1 MLEAVFCFIGNVL
14 PYETECSAGKKYPL
28 TGPESAPL
36 LLEKR
41 KKENK
46 IMKKKVLA
54 VILGA
59 AMAVSLAACG
69 SSGADSSSS
78 GSRETSYTIGISQ
91 FAEHG
96 SLDNCREGF
105 IQGLAEEGIV
115 EGENLTIEEGNAA
128 SDAGT
133 ARQISDG
140 FASDSVDLVC
150 AIATPSAEAA
160 YVSAMNTGIPVVYT
174 AVTDPLAAK
183 LADEDGTP
191 VGNVTG
197 TSDELPIKEQLEMIR
212 AILPDA
218 EKIGIMYTTSEVN
231 SVSALETYK
240 ELAGDYGFTIVESG
254 VTQTADISLAADNL
268 LSEVDCLTNLT
279 DNTVV
284 NSLATILDKANE
296 QNIPVFGSEIEQVR
310 KGCLAAEGLDY
321 IELGKQTGRMA
332 AKILKGE
339 AEASEM
345 NFETISEPGFYVNL
359 AVAEQFGI
367 TIDEEL
373 LSTAVESFDSIGE

>member
-59 AMAVSLAACG
+59 AMTVSLAACG

-140 FASDSVDLVC
+140 FVSDSVDLVC

-160 YVSAMNTGIPVVYT
+160 YVSAMNTDIPVVYT

>member
-1 MLEAVFCFIGNVL
+1 MRRFFCFIGNVL

-59 AMAVSLAACG
+59 AMTVSLAACG
-69 SSGADSSSS
+69 SSGADSSGS
-78 GSRETSYTIGISQ
+78 GSGETSYTIGISQ

-140 FASDSVDLVC
+140 FVSDSVDLVC

-183 LADEDGTP
+183 LADEDGAP

>member
-1 MLEAVFCFIGNVL
+1 MRRFFCFIGNFL

-59 AMAVSLAACG
+59 AMTVSLAACG
-69 SSGADSSSS
+69 SSGADSSGS
-78 GSRETSYTIGISQ
+78 GSGETSYTIGISQ

-140 FASDSVDLVC
+140 FVSDSVDLVC

-160 YVSAMNTGIPVVYT
+160 YVSAMNTDIPVVYT

>member
-59 AMAVSLAACG
+59 AMTVSLAACG

-140 FASDSVDLVC
+140 FVSDSVDLVC

-183 LADEDGTP
+183 LTDEDGTP